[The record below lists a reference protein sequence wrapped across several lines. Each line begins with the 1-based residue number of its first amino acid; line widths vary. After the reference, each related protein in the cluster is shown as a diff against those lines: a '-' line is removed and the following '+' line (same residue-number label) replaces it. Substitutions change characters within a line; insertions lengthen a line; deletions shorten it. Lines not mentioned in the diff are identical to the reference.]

1 MADEEKEFSDE
12 ETEPAPK
19 NSPENSQL
27 RLVNLAFDPQTLQQK
42 LEMSDI
48 PKGKM
53 ALRLALL
60 LTQTRILKAMKDGD
74 KNVCYG
80 ELLLDSLATVWRGS
94 ERRLIGEAIQMKS
107 MENDKDS
114 APIMDMGS
122 R

>member
-1 MADEEKEFSDE
+1 MADEEKDFNDE
-12 ETEPAPK
+12 DE
-19 NSPENSQL
+19 SPNTQPIQENPQV
-27 RLVNLAFDPQTLQQK
+27 RLINLAFDPQTLQQK

-60 LTQTRILKAMKDGD
+60 LTQTRILKAMRDGD
-74 KNVCYG
+74 STVCYG

-107 MENDKDS
+107 MESEKDTI
-114 APIMDMGS
+114 PVTNMGGT
-122 R
+122 